1 MRTLNRILLYLA
13 LVLPA
18 QACAA
23 KMHADPVQWTVGDK
37 AFEGVLVYDDAGAG
51 KRPGLVMVPDWM
63 GMTDTAV
70 AKARHIAGD
79 DYVVL
84 VADVWG
90 KGTQPKDSGEA
101 GRMAGALRDDPA
113 ALRARINQ
121 ALTVLRT
128 NAAGAPLD
136 ASRLGAFGYCF
147 GGTTVLELARSG
159 ADIAAVV
166 TFHGGLA
173 TSVPAQQSTFKPS
186 VLVLN
191 GADDQ
196 GTAGD
201 VAGFRQEM
209 DAAGADWQFVDFSG
223 TVHCFA
229 LPGANHPP
237 GCVYNPL
244 SAQRAE
250 RMMFGFLDERFG
262 ASGRDP

>member
-1 MRTLNRILLYLA
+1 MNALNRILLCLA
-13 LVLPA
+13 LALPA

-23 KMHADPVQWTVGDK
+23 KMHADPVQWRVGDK
-37 AFEGVLVYDDAGAG
+37 TFEGVLVYDDAGAA

-63 GMTDTAV
+63 GMTDAAV

-90 KGTQPKDSGEA
+90 KGTQPKDNGQA
-101 GRMAGALRDDPA
+101 GKMAGALRDDLPE
-113 ALRARINQ
+113 LRARVNA
-121 ALTVLRT
+121 ALSVLRA

-136 ASRLGAFGYCF
+136 ASKLGAFGYCF

-166 TFHGGLA
+166 TFHGGLD
-173 TSVPAQQSTFKPS
+173 TSMPASEDSFKPS

-191 GADDQ
+191 GADDK

-201 VAGFRQEM
+201 VAGFKQEM
-209 DAAGADWQFVDFSG
+209 DAAGADWQFVDFSN

-229 LPGANHPP
+229 LPDANSPP
-237 GCVYNPL
+237 GCVYNAL

-250 RMMFGFLDERFG
+250 RMMSGFLAERF
-262 ASGRDP
+262 ALQP